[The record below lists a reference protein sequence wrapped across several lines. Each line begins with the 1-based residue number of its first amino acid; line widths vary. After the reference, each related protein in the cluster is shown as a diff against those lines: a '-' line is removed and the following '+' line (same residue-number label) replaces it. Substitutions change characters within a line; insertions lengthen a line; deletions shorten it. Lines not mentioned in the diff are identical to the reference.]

1 MNRNLKQQAAE
12 EAVARYVHD
21 RMTLGLG
28 TGSTVYFALRKLGE
42 ELAAGRLKEIAGVP
56 TSVHTER
63 EATAF
68 GIPLTN
74 LQDHAPLDLTIDGA
88 DEADDDLNLIKGLGG
103 ALLREKI
110 VADSSQKLV
119 IIADESKH
127 VARLGTRAPL
137 PVEVVQFAW
146 QVQVPFLE
154 SLGARVRLRMATATK
169 PYVTDNGT
177 FILDAHFS
185 GGIPDVRRVAEAL
198 DHRPGVVEHGLFLGM
213 AHAVVLATADGV
225 RVMQA
230 AG

>member
-12 EAVARYVHD
+12 EAVARFVHD

-42 ELAAGRLKEIAGVP
+42 ELAAGRLREIAGVP

-63 EATAF
+63 EAAAL
-68 GIPLTN
+68 GIPLAD

-110 VADSSQKLV
+110 VAASSQKLV

-127 VARLGTRAPL
+127 VPRLGIRAPL
-137 PVEVVQFAW
+137 PVEVAQFAW

-154 SLGARVRLRMATATK
+154 SLGARVQLRMAAATE
-169 PYVTDNGT
+169 PYVTDNGN
-177 FILDAHFS
+177 FILDARFP
-185 GGIPDVRRVAEAL
+185 GGIPNVRRVAEAL
-198 DHRPGVVEHGLFLGM
+198 EHRPGVVEHGLFLGM
-213 AHAVVLATADGV
+213 AYAVVLATVGGV
-225 RVMQA
+225 RIMTI
-230 AG
+230 